1 MKALKVFGLAV
12 IFGLMATGMSL
23 ADGLKIGYVE
33 LSKVFD
39 GYQKTKEFD
48 AMLQSQGET
57 FQKQRDAMVQKIQDA
72 QTKLDLM
79 SDAQKTTMQAD
90 IEKQKND
97 VLAFDKEKRAELG
110 KKRDD
115 KVREILS
122 EIQNAASAIAKK
134 EGYTYVLNDRVMV
147 YGDTQ
152 FNITNEVLK
161 AVNDSY
167 KK

>member
-1 MKALKVFGLAV
+1 MKALKVFGVAL
-12 IFGLMATGMSL
+12 IFVFMAAGMSR
-23 ADGLKIGYVE
+23 ADGLKIGYVD

-48 AMLQSQGET
+48 AVLQSDGEA

-79 SDAQKTTMQAD
+79 NDAGKATMRDD

-97 VLAFDKEKRAELG
+97 VIAFDKEKRTELS
-110 KKRDD
+110 KRRDD
-115 KVREILS
+115 KVREILT
-122 EIQNAASAIAKK
+122 EIQGVVATIAKK
-134 EGYTYVLNDRVMV
+134 EGYTYVFNDRVMIFS
-147 YGDTQ
+147 DPQ
-152 FNITNEVLK
+152 FNLTDETLK
-161 AVNDSY
+161 ALNDSY